1 MVSTELNAVLKRNAS
16 NSAVAARAVQN
27 EVRRGVSAVGRVP
40 NSTRERMIAP
50 ISGFASAAIEIST
63 LWPAEYAKTALQLN
77 KDNKDFRIM
86 SHMKERGFGIY
97 RGLAPLL
104 IGAPLQGLLRFS
116 TLDYFN
122 RTLADPTTG
131 RLSVASG
138 LCAGIGA
145 GILESLL
152 VVTPMETVKTQLIHA
167 NKGLV
172 EGTKFIIQ
180 TQGISGMYKGC
191 GATIAKSASN
201 QALRF
206 VIFNTYK
213 NYMLENP
220 TEQKLTAGQALF
232 GGMLAGALGALGNT
246 PIDTIKSRTQ
256 GLDGHRYK
264 NMFHC
269 GYTMVKEEGPL
280 SLYKGLI
287 PRLARTLPG
296 QGIIFCSY
304 EMISTSLRGV
314 LLDE

>member
-1 MVSTELNAVLKRNAS
+1 MVSTELNTVLRRNAS
-16 NSAVAARAVQN
+16 NSAVAARAVQK
-27 EVRRGVSAVGRVP
+27 EVRRGVATVRIP
-40 NSTRERMIAP
+40 NATREKMIAP
-50 ISGFASAAIEIST
+50 MSGFASAAIEIT
-63 LWPAEYAKTALQLN
+63 ALWPAEYAKTALQLN
-77 KDNKDFRIM
+77 KDNKDFRILA
-86 SHMKERGFGIY
+86 HIKERGFGIY

-104 IGAPLQGLLRFS
+104 IGAPIQGLLRFS

-122 RTLADPTTG
+122 RTLADPATG
-131 RLSVASG
+131 RISLASG
-138 LCAGIGA
+138 LLAGIGA

-172 EGTKFIIQ
+172 EGTKFIVQ

-213 NYMLENP
+213 NFMLENP
-220 TEQKLTAGQALF
+220 SEQKLTAGQALV

-246 PIDTIKSRTQ
+246 PIDTIKSRCQ
-256 GLDGHRYK
+256 GLDAHRYR
-264 NMFHC
+264 NMWHC
-269 GYTMVKEEGPL
+269 GVTMVKEEGPL
-280 SLYKGLI
+280 SLYKGLV

-304 EMISTSLRGV
+304 EVISSSLRNV
-314 LLDE
+314 MLDDA